1 MISQITLK
9 NFKSI
14 KSAKLKL
21 GTFNLFIGTNASGK
35 SNFLDGLRF
44 IQGLAYGFTVDEVLN
59 GKAKSD
65 TSEVW
70 ERIRGGSERVTYFK
84 PNQRP
89 NTVPRVAAEIKLAK
103 ETGWPES
110 TYEIEVN
117 AKSLSV
123 RREALECGKRLFDSD
138 PEGGIMPR
146 NEQNAPVLRVWYNST
161 KPGRKPSALP
171 FEKSR
176 PVLGQIVRTSDCDQS
191 DAQRIRDFAG
201 RLSSMQRVDPQASVL
216 RGYSTSRS
224 ARRMGEK
231 GENFASVVRAICES
245 GFKDAYLSWLRE
257 LRPEEI
263 DDVGWMEGVDGE
275 VMFSITEGGTEFP
288 ASVLSDGTL
297 RFAAIAA
304 AFFQPD
310 MPRLMSIEEIE
321 NGINPARMRVLMNL
335 LRQRAGQKR
344 TQVLAT
350 THSPLLLDWLEEEEW
365 QYTFLCHRDPATGA
379 TRILPLNEVPGFKEV
394 AKVGEIGTLLAG
406 GWLDFAL

>member
-1 MISQITLK
+1 MISEIILK

-14 KSAKLKL
+14 KSANLKL
-21 GTFNLFIGTNASGK
+21 GPFNLFIGTNASGK

-70 ERIRGGSERVTYFK
+70 ERIRGGSERVTYLK
-84 PNQRP
+84 PNERAKY
-89 NTVPRVAAEIKLAK
+89 VKRIVAQIKLAK
-103 ETGWPES
+103 EAGWPES
-110 TYEIEVN
+110 TYQIEIN
-117 AKSLSV
+117 AKNLAVRKESLV
-123 RREALECGKRLFDSD
+123 CDRRLYDSD
-138 PEGGIMPR
+138 PDGGLMPR
-146 NEQNAPVLRVWYNST
+146 NDTTSPVLKVWYNST
-161 KPGRKPSALP
+161 KRGPKPSALP

-176 PVLGQIVRTSDCDQS
+176 PVLGQIVRTHDCDPT
-191 DAQRIRDFAG
+191 DAKRIRDFAS
-201 RLSSMQRVDPQASVL
+201 RLSSMQRVDPQTTVL
-216 RGYSTSRS
+216 RSYSTSRS
-224 ARRMGEK
+224 AKRMGEK
-231 GENFASVVRAICES
+231 GENFASVVRAICE
-245 GFKDAYLSWLRE
+245 GDTKDAYLSWLRE

-263 DDVGWMEGVDGE
+263 DDVGWMEGADGE

-321 NGINPARMRVLMNL
+321 NGVNPARMRVLMNL
-335 LRQRAGQKR
+335 LRQRAGQSA

-350 THSPLLLDWLEEEEW
+350 THSPLLLDWLEEDEW
-365 QYTFLCHRDPATGA
+365 QYTFICHRDSVTGA
-379 TRILPLNEVPGFKEV
+379 TRIVPLTEVPGFIEV
-394 AKVGEIGTLLAG
+394 AREGEIGKLLSE